1 MWKIKKYIQEIPHH
15 KHSKP
20 TELDYLTTAGSKAL
34 PFCQIN
40 WSSNWVNTG
49 HIHSSVLLMVQD
61 KDTKHTIITLLA
73 ATLAVMQSFQL
84 AEDHN
89 NFEQKETDAMF
100 QWVILKPWGCCSTFP
115 ACTCLRATPS
125 AQFSHSPTQS
135 TKLIQAPSSA
145 SPSYPF

>member
-1 MWKIKKYIQEIPHH
+1 M
-15 KHSKP
+15 
-20 TELDYLTTAGSKAL
+20 
-34 PFCQIN
+34 
-40 WSSNWVNTG
+40 NTG

-100 QWVILKPWGCCSTFP
+100 Q
-115 ACTCLRATPS
+115 
-125 AQFSHSPTQS
+125 
-135 TKLIQAPSSA
+135 
-145 SPSYPF
+145 